1 MIVTL
6 LTVDRIHSVTLPR
19 KISGQY
25 WLSDTDAA
33 GRERRLAGIE
43 GTQGRWILKSNLEIA
58 VLDDEG
64 RERPLVELAPSGFH
78 SLRYRSGALARLTV
92 EAITREQQDYRK
104 YAPRGDCRLSIGRG
118 EDNQIAVDNR
128 FVSARHACLSLTDG
142 RWHISDRGSRNG
154 TFVNEYRVSEV
165 DLRAGDVV
173 FIMGVKIIVGSM
185 FLAIN
190 NPNGQVSVSEKALPA
205 LPAGVVGAAPR
216 RALGPVPFYC
226 SPRLKQ
232 SVRRET
238 IAVDAPPAPRRT
250 EEAPLSLLYG
260 PAVTMGLTAV
270 LMGALSL
277 HGTAGG
283 GASPTAALPTLAMAF
298 SMLAGALLW
307 PLLTKRSERKR
318 RRAAETERQMRYRA
332 YLQSVR
338 AQIAQLA
345 QAQRAVLLEN
355 HPPLAEHFDRTV
367 RRGRR
372 LWERSPE
379 QDDFL
384 QLRLGLGS
392 LPLAADLRYPEAHF
406 SLENDDLQTE
416 LAALAGE
423 PTMLT
428 DVPVTHSLRSHPFTG
443 IIGPRPLVL
452 DFARGLVLQTVS
464 LHSYEDI
471 KLVFLLDPAELG
483 PWAFARWLPHTWD
496 SGDSAGAVRFF
507 AVGESACKALS
518 SHLERVLAGRA
529 ESDGRATAGDRP
541 HYVLL
546 VDYAGLAGRMEL
558 LRTLRTRQKTCGF
571 SVLFLNDALRD
582 LPKECSTVIEL
593 SADVSAVF
601 DKDDVSG
608 DRTRFRAESAAG
620 LDAARAA
627 LVLANT
633 QLDIQSERYALP
645 SLITFL
651 GLFGVGKVEH
661 LNALTRWKENNPA
674 NSLQAPVGLM
684 ADGEIFTLDLH
695 EKFHGPHGLIAG
707 MTGSGKSEFIMTFIL
722 SLAVNYRPDEVAFIL
737 IDYKGGGLAGAFED
751 PDKGLRLP
759 HLAGTITN
767 LDGAA
772 VKRSLISIQ
781 SELRRRQ
788 RIFREARPLSNEG
801 TIDIYKYQMMYR
813 SGLVTAP
820 VPHLF
825 IISDEFAELK
835 TQQPEFM
842 EQLISAARIG
852 RGLGIHLIL
861 ATQKP
866 SGVVDDQIWS
876 NSRARVCLKVQ
887 EKADSM
893 DMLKR
898 PDAVYLSETGRFY
911 LQVGFHEL
919 FALGQAAWCGAP
931 YVPSDEVERSRDDGI
946 TVVDHLG
953 RAVAEAKPKPRRGP
967 EGHTATQT
975 ASVVQYLS
983 ALAEEE
989 HVSAHPLWLPAIPPV
1004 VLLGD
1009 LRRKYAYA
1017 AEPFALDPVIGEYDD
1032 PFNQRQGLLTL
1043 PLSREGN
1050 AVIFG
1055 AAGSGKTT
1063 LLNTLLC
1070 GLLSDYGA
1078 DRLHVYLIDLGAET
1092 LRAFEQAPQVG
1103 GVLFSQDEE
1112 RIRNLLRMLVAEIAD
1127 RKRRFAEF
1135 GGEFASYC
1143 AANGEPAPAVL
1154 LIVRNYLAFI
1164 EQFESY
1170 EDGLLQIAREGVG
1183 YGVHVIL
1190 TGNAP
1195 HAVRYRMLQNF
1206 RQTIVLQLNDRS
1218 DYFGA
1223 LGNTDGVYPSKL
1235 KGRGLV
1241 RLDTVYEFQSAVFGP
1256 DTSQKAIRAFCA
1268 GLAGHGRTAAAPPV
1282 PVLPARVD
1290 AAFVRGAARSPAAL
1304 PVGVDK
1310 QSLQLVTIDLQSA
1323 VAVWLSARD
1332 LFSLA
1337 GPARGLAETA
1347 ALLPDA
1353 HTTVWDAGDLFPQT
1367 GAAYECVERDFEAR
1381 VRRLFEEM
1389 VRRNNTYKTAS
1400 GDAAFPMALYI
1411 IVSLG
1416 HLLEQLSGD
1425 GQDKLRVLME
1435 KAEGVYNIRF
1445 AVCDT
1450 VHGFGAVSS
1459 DGWYKRHMAGA
1470 DGVWV
1475 GGGLADQYVFPFS
1488 KVSAGLY
1495 EEVED
1500 GFGYV
1505 LRRGRPILSK
1515 LLTALGPEG
1524 SEPR

>member
-1 MIVTL
+1 VVVTL
-6 LTVDRIHSVTLPR
+6 LTLDRIHSVTLPR

-43 GTQGRWILKSNLEIA
+43 GAQGKWILKSSAEIA

-64 RERPLVELAPSGFH
+64 RDIPLVELVPSGFH
-78 SLRYRSGALARLTV
+78 ILRYRRSGAPARLSVDATAQ
-92 EAITREQQDYRK
+92 ERQDYRK
-104 YAPRGDCRLSIGRG
+104 YAPRGDCQLYIGRV
-118 EDNQIAVDNR
+118 EDNQIVVDNR
-128 FVSARHACLSLTDG
+128 FVSARHACLSLTGG
-142 RWHISDRGSRNG
+142 RWHIDDCGSRNG
-154 TFVNEYRVSEV
+154 TFVNEYRVSES
-165 DLRAGDVV
+165 DLHAGDVV
-173 FIMGVKIIVGSM
+173 FIMGVKIIVGST

-190 NPNGQVSVSEKALPA
+190 NPNGQVSVSATALPP
-205 LPAGVVGAAPR
+205 LPAGAVGAAPR
-216 RALGPVPFYC
+216 RALRPVLFYC

-232 SVRRET
+232 RVRSET
-238 IAVDAPPAPRRT
+238 ITVDAPPAPRRV
-250 EEAPLSLLYG
+250 EDAPLSLLLG

-270 LMGALSL
+270 LMGVFSLYGMVSGAALPIS
-277 HGTAGG
+277 
-283 GASPTAALPTLAMAF
+283 SLPTLAMSV
-298 SMLAGALLW
+298 SMLGGALLW

-318 RRAAETERQMRYRA
+318 RQAAEEDRQARYRA

-338 AQIAQLA
+338 ARIARLG
-345 QAQRAVLLEN
+345 QAQRTVLLEN
-355 HPPLAEHFDRTV
+355 HPPLAEHYDRTV
-367 RRGRR
+367 RRDRR

-384 QLRLGLGS
+384 RLRLGLGS
-392 LPLAADLRYPEAHF
+392 LPLAADLRYPETHF
-406 SLENDDLQTE
+406 SLDDDALLSE

-423 PTMLT
+423 PTMLA
-428 DVPVTHSLRSHPFTG
+428 DVPVTYSLRSHPLTG

-464 LHSYEDI
+464 LHSYEDV

-483 PWAFARWLPHTWD
+483 SWASARWLPHTWD
-496 SGDSAGAVRFF
+496 SAGAVRFF
-507 AVGESACKALS
+507 AAGEGACKALS
-518 SHLERVLAGRA
+518 SQLERVLAERTGP
-529 ESDGRATAGDRP
+529 DGQTTGGGRP

-546 VDYAGLAGRMEL
+546 VDHAGLAGRIEL
-558 LRTLRTRQKTCGF
+558 LRALRQRREDCGF
-571 SVLFLNDALRD
+571 SVLFLNDALQD

-593 SADVSAVF
+593 SAETSAVF

-608 DRTRFRAESAAG
+608 NRTHFRAESTAG

-633 QLDIQSERYALP
+633 QLDTRSERYALP
-645 SLITFL
+645 PLITFL

-674 NSLQAPVGLM
+674 NSLQAPVGLT

-707 MTGSGKSEFIMTFIL
+707 MTGSGKSEFIMTFVL
-722 SLAVNYRPDEVAFIL
+722 SLAVSYRPDEVAFIL

-813 SGLVTAP
+813 SGLVTTP

-866 SGVVDDQIWS
+866 SGIVDDQIWS

-898 PDAVYLSETGRFY
+898 PDAVHLAETGRFY
-911 LQVGFHEL
+911 LQIGFHEL
-919 FALGQAAWCGAP
+919 FALGQTAWCGAP
-931 YVPSDEVERSRDDGI
+931 YVPSDEVEYSRDDGI
-946 TVVDHLG
+946 AVVDHLG
-953 RAVAEAKPKPRRGP
+953 RTVAEAKPKPRRGP
-967 EGHTATQT
+967 AGHTATQIT
-975 ASVVQYLS
+975 SVVRYLS
-983 ALAEEE
+983 ALAEEDR
-989 HVSAHPLWLPAIPPV
+989 VSAHPLWLPAIPPV
-1004 VLLGD
+1004 VLLDD

-1017 AEPFALDPVIGEYDD
+1017 AEPFALNPVIGEYDD

-1078 DRLHVYLIDLGAET
+1078 DKLHVYLIDLGAET

-1112 RIRNLLRMLVAEIAD
+1112 RIRNLLRMLVAEIVD

-1143 AANGEPAPAVL
+1143 AAGGEPMPAVL
-1154 LIVRNYLAFI
+1154 LIVRNYSAFI
-1164 EQFESY
+1164 EQFEAY

-1183 YGVHVIL
+1183 CGVHVIL

-1206 RQTIVLQLNDRS
+1206 RQTVVLQLNDRS

-1223 LGNTDGVYPSKL
+1223 LGNTDGVYPSKF

-1241 RLDTVYEFQSAVFGP
+1241 RLDTVYEFQSAAFGP
-1256 DTSQKAIRAFCA
+1256 DTSQEAIRAFCA
-1268 GLAGHGRTAAAPPV
+1268 GLAGHDRAAAAPPV

-1290 AAFVRGAARSPAAL
+1290 AAFVRGAVRSPAAL

-1310 QSLQLVTIDLQSA
+1310 QSLQLVTVDLQSS

-1347 ALLPDA
+1347 ALLPDV
-1353 HTTVWDAGDLFPQT
+1353 HTAVWDAGGLFPKT
-1367 GAAYECVERDFEAR
+1367 DAAYELVGHDFEAQ

-1389 VRRNNTYKTAS
+1389 VRRNNIYKTAG
-1400 GDAAFPMALYI
+1400 GDAGFPTALYV
-1411 IVSLG
+1411 IVSLSR
-1416 HLLEQLSGD
+1416 LLEQLSED
-1425 GQDKLRVLME
+1425 GRDKLGVLME
-1435 KAEGVYNIRF
+1435 KAEGAYNIRF

-1450 VHGFGAVSS
+1450 VRGFGAVSS

-1488 KVSAGLY
+1488 KVSADLY
-1495 EEVED
+1495 EEIED

-1505 LRRGRPILSK
+1505 LRRGRPVLSK
-1515 LLTALGPEG
+1515 LLTALGPER
-1524 SEPR
+1524 SDPR

>member
-1 MIVTL
+1 VIVTL
-6 LTVDRIHSVTLPR
+6 LTVDRIYNVTLPR

-33 GRERRLAGIE
+33 GRARRLAGIE
-43 GTQGRWILKSNLEIA
+43 GAQGKWILKSNPEIA
-58 VLDDEG
+58 VVDDEG
-64 RERPLVELAPSGFH
+64 RDLPLVELVPSGFYI
-78 SLRYRSGALARLTV
+78 LRYRHSGALARLSAD
-92 EAITREQQDYRK
+92 AITQEQRDYRK
-104 YAPRGDCRLSIGRG
+104 YAPRGDCRLYIGRG
-118 EDNQIAVDNR
+118 EDNQIVVDNR
-128 FVSARHACLSLTDG
+128 FVSARHACLSLTGG
-142 RWHISDRGSRNG
+142 RWHIDDCGSRNG
-154 TFVNEYRVSEV
+154 TFVNEYKVSGA

-173 FIMGVKIIVGSM
+173 FIMGVKVIVGNM

-190 NPNGQVSVSEKALPA
+190 NPNGQVSVSEEALPA
-205 LPAGVVGAAPR
+205 LPADMPGTAPC
-216 RALGPVPFYC
+216 RALRPAPFYC

-238 IAVDAPPAPRRT
+238 IAVDAPPAPRRA
-250 EEAPLSLLYG
+250 EETPMSLLFG

-277 HGTAGG
+277 HGMAGG
-283 GASPTAALPTLAMAF
+283 ALLPAAALPSLAMSF
-298 SMLAGALLW
+298 SMGSGALLW

-318 RRAAETERQMRYRA
+318 GRAAEAERQTRYRG
-332 YLQSVR
+332 YLQSIR
-338 AQIAQLA
+338 AQIAQLG
-345 QAQRAVLLEN
+345 QTQRAVLLEN
-355 HPPLAEHFDRTV
+355 HPPLTEHFARMV
-367 RRGRR
+367 RRDRR

-392 LPLAADLRYPEAHF
+392 RPLAVDLRYPEAHF
-406 SLENDDLQTE
+406 SLDDDDLRAA
-416 LAALAGE
+416 LSALAGE
-423 PTMLT
+423 PTMLA

-464 LHSYEDI
+464 LHSYEDV

-483 PWAFARWLPHTWD
+483 PWTFARWLPHTWD
-496 SGDSAGAVRFF
+496 SAGAVRFF
-507 AVGESACKALS
+507 ADGESACAALS
-518 SHLERVLAGRA
+518 SHLERVLAERTGPDVQA
-529 ESDGRATAGDRP
+529 TDGGQP

-546 VDYAGLAGRMEL
+546 VDHAGLAGRMEL
-558 LRTLRTRQKTCGF
+558 LRTLRQRRESYGF
-571 SVLFLNDALRD
+571 SVLFLNSALRD

-593 SADVSAVF
+593 SAEGSAVF

-608 DRTRFRAESAAG
+608 NRTPFQAEHAGG
-620 LDAARAA
+620 LDAAHAA

-633 QLDIQSERYALP
+633 QLDTRRERYALP
-645 SLITFL
+645 PTITFL
-651 GLFGVGKVEH
+651 ELFGVGKVEH

-674 NSLQAPVGLM
+674 NSLRAPVGLT

-707 MTGSGKSEFIMTFIL
+707 MTGSGKSEFIMTFVL

-737 IDYKGGGLAGAFED
+737 IDYKGGGLAGAFEG

-898 PDAVYLSETGRFY
+898 PDAVHLSETGRFY

-931 YVPSDEVERSRDDGI
+931 YVPSDEVAHNRDDGI
-946 TVVDHLG
+946 AVVDYLG
-953 RAVAEAKPKPRRGP
+953 RTVAEAKPRPRQDLT
-967 EGHTATQT
+967 GHMATQIT
-975 ASVVQYLS
+975 SVVQYLS

-989 HVSAHPLWLPAIPPV
+989 HVSARPLWLPAIPPV
-1004 VLLGD
+1004 VLLSD
-1009 LRRKYAYA
+1009 LRRKYAYT

-1032 PFNQRQGLLTL
+1032 PFNQRQDILTL

-1078 DRLHVYLIDLGAET
+1078 DRLHMYLVDLGAET

-1103 GVLFSQDEE
+1103 GVLFSHDEE

-1135 GGEFASYC
+1135 GGEFGAYC
-1143 AANGEPAPAVL
+1143 AASGETAPAIL
-1154 LIVRNYLAFI
+1154 LVVRNYLAFI
-1164 EQFESY
+1164 EQFEAY
-1170 EDGLLQIAREGVG
+1170 EDGLLQIAREGVNC
-1183 YGVHVIL
+1183 GVHVIL
-1190 TGNAP
+1190 TGNAL

-1218 DYFGA
+1218 DYFGV

-1241 RLDTVYEFQSAVFGP
+1241 RLDTLYEFQTAVFGP

-1268 GLAGHGRTAAAPPV
+1268 DLDRHSRTAAPPV

-1290 AAFVRGAARSPAAL
+1290 ASFVRGAAHSLAAL
-1304 PVGVDK
+1304 PVGVNK
-1310 QSLQLVTIDLQSA
+1310 QSLQLVTVDLQSS
-1323 VAVWLSARD
+1323 VAVWLAAQD

-1337 GPARGLAETA
+1337 EPARGLAETA
-1347 ALLPDA
+1347 ALLPDVR
-1353 HTTVWDAGDLFPQT
+1353 TVVWDAGDLFPRNS
-1367 GAAYECVERDFEAR
+1367 AACDYAYVGSDFEAQ
-1381 VRRLFEEM
+1381 VRQLFEEM
-1389 VRRNNTYKTAS
+1389 VRRNNAYKTTA
-1400 GDAAFPMALYI
+1400 GAAFPMTLYVI
-1411 IVSLG
+1411 ASLS
-1416 HLLEQLSGD
+1416 HLLERLSGD
-1425 GQDKLRVLME
+1425 GRDKLRVLME
-1435 KAEGVYNIRF
+1435 KAEGMYNIRF
-1445 AVCDT
+1445 AVCDR

-1459 DGWYKRHMAGA
+1459 EGWYKRHMAGA

-1505 LRRGRPILSK
+1505 LRRGRPVLSK

-1524 SEPR
+1524 GDPR